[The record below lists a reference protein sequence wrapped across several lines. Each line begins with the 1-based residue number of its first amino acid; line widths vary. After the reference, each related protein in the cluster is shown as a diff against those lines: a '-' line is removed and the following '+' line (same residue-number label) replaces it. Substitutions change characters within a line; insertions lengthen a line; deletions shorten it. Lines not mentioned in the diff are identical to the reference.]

1 MPYAE
6 SRRSCVLAAC
16 GRRQNE
22 SEKSEAKVVPS
33 KSALA
38 DGSIWM
44 ISKVFSIIF
53 KNLSKPRFVSAFL
66 QGRYILR
73 YLRIRRTPPSNP
85 LILPSN
91 PLRKSRKPGGFS
103 L

>member
-6 SRRSCVLAAC
+6 SRRFCVLAAC

-22 SEKSEAKVVPS
+22 SEKSEAKVIPS

-38 DGSIWM
+38 DGFIWM
-44 ISKVFSIIF
+44 ISKVSDHL

-66 QGRYILR
+66 QGRYVLR

-91 PLRKSRKPGGFS
+91 PLRKSRKLGGFS

>member
-22 SEKSEAKVVPS
+22 SEKSEAKVIPS

-44 ISKVFSIIF
+44 ISKVFPIILGIF
-53 KNLSKPRFVSAFL
+53 QNLAL
-66 QGRYILR
+66 
-73 YLRIRRTPPSNP
+73 
-85 LILPSN
+85 
-91 PLRKSRKPGGFS
+91 
-103 L
+103 